1 MSEEIEYLKNRINL
15 LENKLNYYENECNVN
30 TNDSVVN
37 GLHLSEYKR
46 YGRQMV
52 LNGIGLPGK
61 FLSLYIHF
69 PILIVKIYLKVN

>member
-1 MSEEIEYLKNRINL
+1 MSEEIEYLKNRITL
-15 LENKLNYYENECNVN
+15 LENKLNFYENVCNVD

-61 FLSLYIHF
+61 FLGLYIHF